1 MGIVVLGLLAT
12 ENTEE
17 DYGIERF
24 GTANMNVLYKYC
36 DQVGIE
42 KILRTLELKL
52 PSVSEVNDPL
62 ECLPILYCPEGK
74 SAMKE
79 QWLRTFNR
87 NHISPPVNWEQKL
100 NEEFKKGDLQKRLEK
115 ETRKDLRD
123 FNRKSCL
130 LSVSKTAQNTVMWAH
145 YADKH
150 EGAVI
155 GIDFNNVYSNTNGP
169 SNLVMDPVS
178 YSKDRP
184 KINIWSEVRFEE
196 LRKAFLTKSIDWK
209 YEKEV
214 RTILSVSVL
223 EILQQQGLAL
233 LKDFK
238 GKKDFESKKTWFLRL
253 NPVSIREV
261 IFGLYAD
268 DSLKSDIRKLIER
281 QDLQHVKL
289 YQAEESETYTLNLK

>member
-1 MGIVVLGLLAT
+1 
-12 ENTEE
+12 
-17 DYGIERF
+17 
-24 GTANMNVLYKYC
+24 
-36 DQVGIE
+36 
-42 KILRTLELKL
+42 
-52 PSVSEVNDPL
+52 
-62 ECLPILYCPEGK
+62 
-74 SAMKE
+74 MKE
-79 QWLRTFNR
+79 QWLRSFNR

-100 NEEFKKGDLQKRLEK
+100 DEAFKKGDYQKRLEK
-115 ETRKDLRD
+115 ETRKDLKD

-155 GIDFNNVYSNTNGP
+155 GIDFNNVYLYPDTNGP
-169 SNLVMDPVS
+169 SNLVMEPVS

-184 KINIWSEVRFEE
+184 KINIYSEVRFEE

-209 YEKEV
+209 YEKEF

-223 EILQQQGLAL
+223 EISQQQGLAL

-253 NPVSIREV
+253 NPASIREV
-261 IFGLYAD
+261 IFGLYTD
-268 DSLKSDIRKLIER
+268 NDLKSKIRKLIER
-281 QDLQHVKL
+281 QDLQHIKL
-289 YQAEESETYTLNLK
+289 RQAEELETYTLNLKECNFLLKGV